1 MTDSIKAAADTG
13 GPEQIRTAA
22 LAFVGAAF
30 IALARENVLPT
41 PRVHPYIKVG
51 RDYFGGDVMPL
62 AEFAAFEQTLHDVYP
77 GRFADPLR
85 RHHDEFPNAYIF
97 SFLEAC
103 VSRCGIEGVSYDV
116 ESPPVARSVTE
127 LIDVLDS
134 DEYEVICCREVS
146 HLTTTDGKP
155 LQLGG
160 VVIMPGL
167 EQVPG
172 SGLVGVASGLVPG
185 TIGAFNRDEPRIYD
199 PPKSMVVVRAK
210 VTDVN
215 PFSVAARLSAQ
226 VDRFLLLCRLLHAA
240 TAQSR
245 WQVCGVATL
254 VARMSPIYTRY
265 GKAGFMG
272 PLVRRTTRL
281 ASTDEAAFKNL
292 GAMIDEAVVK
302 REGMIT
308 TPFDMALD
316 RFARTYQSDSPFDCF
331 VDLATALEA
340 TLTGNDQG
348 TEAISLRLKSRAAAL
363 LLVDGDPASAIF
375 NDIGSLYG
383 LRSTLVHG
391 GSIKET
397 KLRREISRVTTVQ
410 ADAPFG
416 QATAHAVDRM
426 RDIVRRAFL
435 ARLCLAEA
443 PDPTWPFEAPVAV
456 DSILSDDDQR
466 TVWRD
471 KWRSRMS
478 EIGAASAADP
488 ARPGADFISPD
499 DR

>member
-1 MTDSIKAAADTG
+1 MTESIHAEADAD
-13 GPEQIRTAA
+13 GPERIRTAA
-22 LAFVGAAF
+22 RAFVGAAF
-30 IALARENVLPT
+30 TALARENVLPT

-51 RDYFGGDVMPL
+51 RDYFGDDVMPL

-85 RHHDEFPNAYIF
+85 RHHAEFPNAYIF

-103 VSRCGIEGVSYDV
+103 VGRCGIEGVPYDV
-116 ESPPVARSVTE
+116 DSPPVERYIAE
-127 LIDVLDS
+127 LIAVLDS

-146 HLTTTDGKP
+146 HLTTTDGKS
-155 LQLGG
+155 LQLGE
-160 VVIMPGL
+160 VTIIPGPD
-167 EQVPG
+167 QGPG
-172 SGLVGVASGLVPG
+172 SGLVGVAAGLVPG
-185 TIGAFNRDEPRIYD
+185 TVGAFNREEPRIYD

-210 VTDVN
+210 VTDAN

-226 VDRFLLLCRLLHAA
+226 VDRFLLLCRLLFAA

-245 WQVCGVATL
+245 WQVCGVSTL
-254 VARMSPIYTRY
+254 VARMNPIYDRY

-281 ASTDEAAFKNL
+281 APADETAFENL
-292 GAMIDEAVVK
+292 GTMIDEAVVK

-316 RFARTYQSDSPFDCF
+316 RYVRTYQTDSPFDCF

-340 TLTGNDQG
+340 TLTGNDQA
-348 TEAISLRLKSRAAAL
+348 TEAISLRLRSRASAL
-363 LLVDGDPASAIF
+363 LATDEDPASAIF

-391 GSIKET
+391 GKIKES
-397 KLRREISRVTTVQ
+397 KLRAEIGKISTIP
-410 ADAPFG
+410 DNEMFG
-416 QATAHAVDRM
+416 TATAHAVDRM

-435 ARLCLAEA
+435 ARLC
-443 PDPTWPFEAPVAV
+443 
-456 DSILSDDDQR
+456 R
-466 TVWRD
+466 R
-471 KWRSRMS
+471 
-478 EIGAASAADP
+478 GAAWCSPLSRCRPRSALRSA
-488 ARPGADFISPD
+488 
-499 DR
+499 